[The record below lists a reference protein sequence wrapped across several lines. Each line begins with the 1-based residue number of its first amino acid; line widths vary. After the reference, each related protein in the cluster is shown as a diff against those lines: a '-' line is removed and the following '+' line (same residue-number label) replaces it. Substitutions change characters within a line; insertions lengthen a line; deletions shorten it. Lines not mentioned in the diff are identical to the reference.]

1 MKVKITDFD
10 IVTHKQDSMWDR
22 VGCSLL
28 RKKKFLNKQKIYAQV
43 IRCTWLII
51 KLPWSKKDE
60 AGYFAICN
68 KFNLGLK
75 DISAQVLKVFSV

>member
-28 RKKKFLNKQKIYAQV
+28 RKKKFFKQA
-43 IRCTWLII
+43 
-51 KLPWSKKDE
+51 
-60 AGYFAICN
+60 
-68 KFNLGLK
+68 K
-75 DISAQVLKVFSV
+75 DICIGYQMYLAYY